1 MMYLHKNSVGSRRS
15 EAVKQKVQGMR
26 VSTGAEAYNRQN
38 GMKVGAFSVT
48 INPWISVDVLK

>member
-26 VSTGAEAYNRQN
+26 VSTGTEGYKQN
-38 GMKVGAFSVT
+38 GMKVRDFRLGVV
-48 INPWISVDVLK
+48 PVDANAL